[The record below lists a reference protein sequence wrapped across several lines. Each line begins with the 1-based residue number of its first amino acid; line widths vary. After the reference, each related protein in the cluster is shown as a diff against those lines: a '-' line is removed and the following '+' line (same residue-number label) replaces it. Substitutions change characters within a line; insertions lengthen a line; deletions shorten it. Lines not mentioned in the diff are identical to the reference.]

1 MIIVK
6 NAFRNMICNK
16 GRNILIGIIITIV
29 TLCTCIALAIHQAGT
44 NLVQTYK
51 DTNPLSISFSLNMN
65 ELRDA
70 SDDEKNDF
78 TALTTDDIEKY
89 GDSDLVKDY
98 YYTLEASL
106 SSDDAS
112 AVNDNVRPSGD
123 DENAPDDL
131 PEEDTNRGKD
141 MGNIGDFRI
150 TAYSN
155 FAYLSDFTDGV
166 KKIIDGTMVTG
177 DAKED
182 EIVISESLAE
192 ENDIEVGDE
201 VEFYLPSDEDT
212 TYTFTVVG
220 IFEEVS
226 SDNSS
231 DFMGMNALNGSNQIY
246 ANISTVQDILN
257 DQGEDDSKLVAN
269 DGLNAE
275 FYLYNN
281 DDLDNFKEEVQE
293 KGLSSYYSVTTNEEE
308 INQQLEP
315 IQNIVS
321 FSIQFLIVIL
331 IIGVVVLTI
340 INFLNIRDRKYEIG
354 VLRAIGMS
362 KVKVSSQLILEIF
375 FVAIISLAIGTTS
388 GVLLAQ
394 PVTDKIL
401 EQEISSYTES
411 AVNVQNNF
419 GGGGFERP
427 SQDISGGK
435 APDNMPGGRGGEQ
448 KGPTNVTN
456 YVNSLTVHIGADTI
470 LELFGISI
478 LLIIGSS
485 VVACIFVNKYNPN
498 TILQNR
504 N

>member
-6 NAFRNMICNK
+6 NAFRNMIRNK

-65 ELRDA
+65 ELRNV

-78 TALTTDDIEKY
+78 TALTVEDVKKY
-89 GDSDLVKDY
+89 GDSDFVKDY

-106 SSDDAS
+106 SSDDVS
-112 AVNDNVRPSGD
+112 AVNDNVRPSGEK
-123 DENAPDDL
+123 ENVPDDFD
-131 PEEDTNRGKD
+131 EEDTDRKKD
-141 MGNIGDFRI
+141 MGDIGDFRI

-155 FAYLSDFTDGV
+155 FAYLSDFTESN
-166 KKIIDGTMVTG
+166 KKIIEGSMVTG
-177 DAKED
+177 DSDED
-182 EIVISESLAE
+182 AIVISESLADD
-192 ENDIEVGDE
+192 NDIEIGDE
-201 VEFYLPSDEDT
+201 VRFYLPSNEDDD
-212 TYTFTVVG
+212 YTFTVVG

-226 SDNSS
+226 SDTSS
-231 DFMGMNALNGSNQIY
+231 DFMGMSVLNGSNQIY
-246 ANISTVQDILN
+246 ANLSTVQKILD
-257 DQGEDDSKLVAN
+257 DQGEDDTKLVAN
-269 DGLNAE
+269 NGLNAE

-281 DDLDNFKEEVQE
+281 DDLEKFYEEVQE
-293 KGLSSYYSVTTNEEE
+293 KGLSNYYSVTTNEDE

-321 FSIQFLIVIL
+321 FSIQFLVVIL

-362 KVKVSSQLILEIF
+362 KFKVTSQLILEIF
-375 FVAIISLAIGTTS
+375 FVAIISLIIGTTS
-388 GVLLAQ
+388 GVLFAQ
-394 PVTDKIL
+394 PVTDTVL
-401 EQEISSYTES
+401 EQEISSYTE
-411 AVNVQNNF
+411 NTMNTQNNF
-419 GGGGFERP
+419 GGQGFEKP
-427 SQDISGGK
+427 SQDVSVGGK
-435 APDNMPGGRGGEQ
+435 RPNGRSGE
-448 KGPTNVTN
+448 KGSTLSVSN
-456 YVNSLTVHIGADTI
+456 YVDSLTVHISAVTI
-470 LELFGISI
+470 LELLGISI
-478 LLIIGSS
+478 ILIVGSS

-498 TILQNR
+498 AILQNR